1 MKHFE
6 ARKEIKRLVDRINC
20 KEGTR
25 YEATYHQGRG
35 WSMFLYK
42 YDDKGNYVEYVN
54 GDYGT
59 GDCFLTSSEMLW
71 YLKGINK
78 NI

>member
-6 ARKEIKRLVDRINC
+6 ARKEIKRLVNRINC
-20 KEGTR
+20 KENTR
-25 YEATYHQGRG
+25 YEATYHPGCG
-35 WSMFLYK
+35 WSLFLYK
-42 YDDKGNYVEYVN
+42 YDRNGEYNEYVN

-59 GDCFLTSSEMLW
+59 GNDFITSSEMLW
-71 YLKGINK
+71 YLRGINK

>member
-25 YEATYHQGRG
+25 YEATYHEKQG
-35 WSMFLYK
+35 WMLLLYK
-42 YDDKGNYVEYVN
+42 YDKDGNYIEHTF

-59 GDCFLTSSEMLW
+59 TDFLTSSEMLW
-71 YLKGINK
+71 YLRGINK